1 MATPVLWS
9 ATDVGTGIIASR
21 GKNSPRRQPNPEF
34 LQQNQC
40 VYCRTAKDFSR
51 LAFFQPARKGA
62 TAGARRSAAGSS
74 RARRHWN
81 GSLSTKASDDRA
93 SPRLGKRKRWSAP
106 GNGCARR
113 PPSKRRKPGGQKPHS
128 ISLAFKKR
136 SAASRR
142 QHKVRR
148 DKKRTMAMLRYFN
161 RPAPDSTPEFIQ
173 FEGRERI
180 RAENELRRRAYYR
193 KQKEAMKP

>member
-1 MATPVLWS
+1 MQLIETS
-9 ATDVGTGIIASR
+9 AGRWTILDSR
-21 GKNSPRRQPNPEF
+21 GETIGGGFESRKAALEW
-34 LQQNQC
+34 
-40 VYCRTAKDFSR
+40 FS
-51 LAFFQPARKGA
+51 K
-62 TAGARRSAAGSS
+62 
-74 RARRHWN
+74 HE
-81 GSLSTKASDDRA
+81 
-93 SPRLGKRKRWSAP
+93 
-106 GNGCARR
+106 
-113 PPSKRRKPGGQKPHS
+113 SKRRQSVAEAWEKEALERAGERMRKAAAKQAAETRRPKTPFDK
-128 ISLAFKKR
+128 LVAFKKR